1 MADSEAVHADW
12 KLARRVVEPVYKGA
26 YLPTGERCLEHAD
39 GMVEILKTV
48 GKDDELFAAAY
59 LDRTE
64 ARRLTYIQENTT
76 RAGEILEGWDA
87 SPEQLSAL
95 FPESLRE
102 GNVFLIPFDRSWAV
116 TEKENAFY
124 YLRLEPLVTD
134 NTKGAL
140 LTYTDVDGKE
150 LYSCE
155 IRYPLLRPSEKGGA
169 RP

>member
-1 MADSEAVHADW
+1 MSHMHTHSRNSLFMAELI
-12 KLARRVVEPVYKGA
+12 LALCFLSLVSAGCIR
-26 YLPTGERCLEHAD
+26 
-39 GMVEILKTV
+39 
-48 GKDDELFAAAY
+48 LFAAAY

-76 RAGEILEGWDA
+76 RAGELLEGWDA

-102 GNVFLIPFDRSWAV
+102 GNVFLIPFDSSWAV